1 MELKDGKKIHIG
13 VFGGAFDPVH
23 NEHVRLMQTV
33 IDRLGLEQ
41 LVLLPSGNAPHKST
55 RTPFAERVA
64 MLRLAT
70 AHIPQVII
78 DTSEEHVATPTYS
91 SEMLPRLRR
100 KYGDFVHVIGGDSM
114 MAMPTWHNPH
124 EVMRFPHA
132 VVARGQ
138 GDRDVFSIREKGQ
151 EADGDIAAFERENTA
166 LMEAVRFAEATYGAE
181 ITVVPVCLSSV
192 SSTDIRLSYRI
203 GRTPSGEDLALGQ
216 KALDHGQ
223 YCPMRNGVCY
233 AVHDYIRR
241 VGLYDE
247 YRRFVA
253 EVPSHIS
260 PERWAHTQEV
270 ALMAMRLN
278 AQLGLPEEKVI
289 TAALL
294 HDCMKGAQHVY
305 PAVPL
310 DARQPNVLHAFNGAE
325 EARYRYRVEDE
336 DVINAVRYHT
346 TGRAAM
352 SELEKLIYLA
362 DYCEATRTFEG
373 ASEVREVALRDF
385 EQGFLMAV
393 ERTHDHVHQRG
404 GDICPYG
411 DECYR
416 YYCHKE

>member
-1 MELKDGKKIHIG
+1 MEQKDIRQIKVG

-23 NEHVRLMQTV
+23 NEHVRLMETV
-33 IDRLGLEQ
+33 IDRLGLET

-55 RTPFAERVA
+55 ATPFAERLE

-70 AHIPQVII
+70 AHIREVVI
-78 DTSEEHVATPTYS
+78 DTAEEHVATPTYS
-91 SEMLPRLRR
+91 SEMLPRLHR

-114 MAMPTWHNPH
+114 VAMPTWHNPH
-124 EVMRFPHA
+124 EVMRYPHV
-132 VVARGQ
+132 VVARGAENAA
-138 GDRDVFSIREKGQ
+138 VFSVGEKSAALGQ
-151 EADGDIAAFERENTA
+151 DSEAFRRDNQA
-166 LMEAVRFAEATYGAE
+166 LLEAVRYAEETYHATIE
-181 ITVVPVCLSSV
+181 VLPVCLSAL
-192 SSTDIRLSYRI
+192 SSTEIRLSYRI
-203 GRTPSGEDLALGQ
+203 GKTPPREDVTAGQ
-216 KALDHGQ
+216 KALDRGQ
-223 YCPMRNGVCY
+223 YYPMCNGVCY

-241 VGLYDE
+241 AGLYDE
-247 YRRFVA
+247 YARFVA
-253 EVPSHIS
+253 EVPEHIS

-278 AQLGLPEEKVI
+278 RQLGLPEEKVI

-294 HDCMKGAQHVY
+294 HDCMKGAEHVY

-352 SELEKLIYLA
+352 SDLERLIYLA

-373 ASEVREVALRDF
+373 AKEVREAALNNFD
-385 EQGFLMAV
+385 EGFLMAV
-393 ERTHDHVHQRG
+393 ERTHDHVHQKG

-416 YYCHKE
+416 YYCHKA